1 MSIRAAWCDKKN
13 HKYYFGDWREK
24 KYLEETINWVNEQNK
39 KNQLV
44 FFWIEELVDNKV
56 KNYIIDRSIG
66 EYVDISNFIE

>member
-1 MSIRAAWCDKKN
+1 MAI
-13 HKYYFGDWREK
+13 GEK

-39 KNQLV
+39 KTNW

-66 EYVDISNFIE
+66 EYIDISTIE